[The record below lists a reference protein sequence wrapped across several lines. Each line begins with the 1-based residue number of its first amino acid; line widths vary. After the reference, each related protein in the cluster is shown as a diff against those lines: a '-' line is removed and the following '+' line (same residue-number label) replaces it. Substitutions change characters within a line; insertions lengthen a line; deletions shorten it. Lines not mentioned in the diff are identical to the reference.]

1 MSETQKPSSPS
12 TRNRL
17 TLKAFINENDKLFT
31 AIGVVGAL
39 GAFFT
44 TLKNGEILAF
54 LCFAMLLVLDLELL
68 TSLLEIKG
76 ASETLIAFQ
85 ILFQFFVAFI
95 EFYLVQTY
103 LTYVIYIFP
112 AVIPIAGIWLSF
124 PLTRKLKSRKI
135 ALIVSL
141 ALMIILYLAYFVYV
155 IDVLHIVKL

>member
-1 MSETQKPSSPS
+1 
-12 TRNRL
+12 
-17 TLKAFINENDKLFT
+17 
-31 AIGVVGAL
+31 
-39 GAFFT
+39 
-44 TLKNGEILAF
+44 
-54 LCFAMLLVLDLELL
+54 MLLVLDLELL